1 MNSQKHKRYNGFRKN
16 GNGLIDG
23 YTTIDDDSHR
33 NPIKMHQ
40 PSTVLIEEAS
50 VNTSNNREQVQIIKL
65 HGELN
70 VPVQQEHLLHEK
82 TINKHVYSEA
92 DLKNMMNH

>member
-1 MNSQKHKRYNGFRKN
+1 MNSQQNKRYNGFRKN
-16 GNGLIDG
+16 GNGLIDW

-33 NPIKMHQ
+33 NAIKMHQ
-40 PSTVLIEEAS
+40 LSTVLIEEAS

-70 VPVQQEHLLHEK
+70 VPV
-82 TINKHVYSEA
+82 
-92 DLKNMMNH
+92 